1 MNLLG
6 KYRDEYFKKGSVGLQ
21 DFLRT
26 EIGNMIKSFQS
37 NKTKIKQMSKQIM
50 IPFQVTLWDLKA
62 YDEQTNE
69 PTLSRGTVKKSFDTD
84 DFKGESA
91 GEILMYSSAADGS
104 SAAYTVLD
112 KFTVEIEGRKGS
124 FVALHGATR
133 SPAETSRALG
143 KILPNSGTNDLKGIS
158 GTIEFV
164 QNESGKKIIL
174 DYSFADEN

>member
-1 MNLLG
+1 
-6 KYRDEYFKKGSVGLQ
+6 
-21 DFLRT
+21 
-26 EIGNMIKSFQS
+26 
-37 NKTKIKQMSKQIM
+37 MSKQIK

-62 YDEQTNE
+62 YDEQTGE
-69 PTLSRGTVKKSFDTD
+69 PTLSRGTVKKSFDAND
-84 DFKGESA
+84 CKGESA

-104 SAAYTVLD
+104 AAYTVLD
-112 KFTVEIEGRKGS
+112 KFTVEIDGRKGS
-124 FVALHGATR
+124 FVALHSATR

-164 QNESGKKIIL
+164 QNESGKNIIL